1 MIDLRELMTAL
12 NEKKGDT
19 EINAASIIKILQFS
33 MECVEAT
40 ELKGDAKKDLAIKL
54 VRGLIEEAPITD
66 EKEKLLLDMIDQK
79 ILHNTI
85 DLVIDARDGKIDIN
99 TIAQVSTKC
108 CGLLKKK

>member
-12 NEKKGDT
+12 NEKKGDI
-19 EINAASIIKILQFS
+19 EINAQSIIKILKFA
-33 MECVEAT
+33 MECVEVT
-40 ELKGDAKKDLAIKL
+40 ELKGEAKKDLAIKL
-54 VRGLIEEAPITD
+54 VRNVVEEAPITD

-99 TIAQVSTKC
+99 TIAKVSTKC